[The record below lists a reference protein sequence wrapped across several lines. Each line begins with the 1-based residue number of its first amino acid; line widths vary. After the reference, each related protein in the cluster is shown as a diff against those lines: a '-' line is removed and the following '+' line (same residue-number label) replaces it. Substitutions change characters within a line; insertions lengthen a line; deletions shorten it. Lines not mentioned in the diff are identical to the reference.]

1 MDLALLTA
9 ALSAA
14 GAGIGLVDKIADQV
28 TRLVRK
34 QEAGGMPVEHRAI
47 IKQEGDELVS
57 RRNGRVVQR
66 IQAKDLAALPEPMLR
81 HIRAHETSMENY
93 HKIWSS
99 VYPQLALESGVG
111 KAKTELQLQD
121 IIRSMRKDL
130 EAILTFLEKAGLDL
144 DDHYQH
150 VRDAVSEA

>member
-14 GAGIGLVDKIADQV
+14 GAGIGLIDKIADQV
-28 TRLVRK
+28 TRLLKDR
-34 QEAGGMPVEHRAI
+34 EAGGVPVEHRAI

-57 RRNGRVVQR
+57 RRNGKVVQR
-66 IQAKDLAALPEPMLR
+66 IKAADLAKLPEPMLR
-81 HIRAHETSMENY
+81 HVRAHEASMENH
-93 HKIWSS
+93 HKVWAS
-99 VYPQLALESGVG
+99 VYPQLALESGVN
-111 KAKTELQLQD
+111 KAKTELQLQE
-121 IIRSMRKDL
+121 IIRAMRTDL
-130 EAILTFLEKAGLDL
+130 TAILNFLEKAGLDL